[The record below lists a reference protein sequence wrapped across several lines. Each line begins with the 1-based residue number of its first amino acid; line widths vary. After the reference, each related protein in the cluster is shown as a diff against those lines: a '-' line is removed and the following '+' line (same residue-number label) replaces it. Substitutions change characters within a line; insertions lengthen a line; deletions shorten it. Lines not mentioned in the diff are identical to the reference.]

1 MTKAEIDA
9 IVSDVFRPKKITKA
23 EVYAIVEDVFRAT
36 QDKKDANGAE
46 HCSKTGQFTGKSGT
60 SGNSNSERSSNDPR
74 NNQQGSMNKE
84 EVEKY
89 KNEIINKLDKNFK
102 EKATSIF
109 SKAKNNEVKNVMEQV
124 QYRKVDAQEATKLK
138 EKTGLDL
145 EGYNH
150 TITNMDIQHI
160 YNKHGDEKAENFRG
174 QRAVTEKDI
183 LLIPEITKNYDD
195 VMLSPQKNKS
205 TQQEV
210 LVYRKK
216 IGDEFVYLETI
227 SGKKSKEL
235 RSNTMWIVKKK

>member
-1 MTKAEIDA
+1 MAGQDGDFK
-9 IVSDVFRPKKITKA
+9 
-23 EVYAIVEDVFRAT
+23 EDDHKR
-36 QDKKDANGAE
+36 DDGGK
-46 HCSKTGQFTGKSGT
+46 FTSEGGSGKQGERNDSNKKSGMEEQAK
-60 SGNSNSERSSNDPR
+60 S
-74 NNQQGSMNKE
+74 KE

-89 KNEIINKLDKNFK
+89 KDEIISKLDPNFK
-102 EKATSIF
+102 EQASGMF
-109 SKAKNNEVKNVMEQV
+109 EKAKNGEIKNVMEKV
-124 QYRKVDAQEATKLK
+124 PYRKVDAREAVKIK

-150 TITNMDIQHI
+150 SITNMDIQHI

-174 QRAVTEKDI
+174 QRAVTERDI

-227 SGKKSKEL
+227 SGKNSKEL